1 LDEYAL
7 KRAVVVFLDSAT
19 PADAQV
25 REQVMRRLTQR
36 RLPAHRSRRGVLLAG
51 IAAAVTLA
59 TVGTAFAATGN
70 FPIRLNLIPFWSDTG
85 PLKEKQPA
93 GASSANP
100 PGKTA
105 QASTTLSA
113 AQASFGHLVL
123 TPNASSG
130 AELRGVYFNP
140 SEPIPAGSKPG
151 QQATP
156 ASVSIDYSYA
166 GTTATVRE
174 AFDPSSAPLTVDAV
188 DHGGPQ
194 SKTAEGLGP
203 IDIETVNG
211 SPYAVVRTTVDGPVQ
226 WLMWKTAEGIVVTV
240 EFGSPVSATTAFE
253 FATDMG

>member
-1 LDEYAL
+1 LDESAL
-7 KRAVVVFLDSAT
+7 KRALVVFLDSAT

-25 REQVMRRLTQR
+25 REQVIRRLTER
-36 RLPAHRSRRGVLLAG
+36 SLPAHRSRRGVLLVG

-59 TVGTAFAATGN
+59 TVGTAFAASGN
-70 FPIRLNLIPFWSDTG
+70 FPIRLNVIPFWSNTG

-93 GASSANP
+93 SASSANP

-113 AQASFGHLVL
+113 AQASFGHHVL

-130 AELRGVYFNP
+130 AVQKGVYFNP
-140 SEPIPAGSKPG
+140 AEPVPAGSKPG

-156 ASVSIDYSYA
+156 ASVSIEYSYA
-166 GTTATVRE
+166 GTTATISQT
-174 AFDPSSAPLTVDAV
+174 FDPSSAPLTVDAV

-194 SKTAEGLGP
+194 SKTSEGLGP

-211 SPYAVVRTTVDGPVQ
+211 SPYAVVRTTINGPVQ
-226 WLMWKTAEGIVVTV
+226 WLMWKTADGIVVTV
-240 EFGSPVSATTAFE
+240 EFDSPVPASIAFDLATH
-253 FATDMG
+253 MG